1 MYFVDVPQNVI
12 INKEEKR
19 MKKFIQ
25 KLIDSSAFGLLGVI
39 EGLSISLLS
48 VLMSIFIIVVIIEEI
63 ASL

>member
-1 MYFVDVPQNVI
+1 
-12 INKEEKR
+12 